1 MPRIGFAYNQ
11 KPESVAVARPD
22 DEMTRGDDEPPSSRR
37 DAVASRNSDA
47 PASTAIASVTVGGNF
62 AAPTRSAADDEF
74 AEWDS
79 TETID
84 AVANALSALGDV
96 VRLEANADFPQNLRD
111 ARPDIVFN
119 IAEGLHGVNREA
131 HVPAICEFY
140 GIPYSASD
148 PFTLSLCLDK
158 ARTKEVLAFHG
169 VPTAQFSVV
178 REHRETGSGK
188 RKARLRP
195 ARGKEL
201 RFPCPASR
209 FPVFVKPVHEGS
221 SKGITEANY
230 CRTQHELDAQ
240 VEFLLERYQQPVL
253 IEEYLPGAE
262 FTCAVLGNG
271 DGARVLP
278 IVGMNFEA
286 LPDGALPVYGFEAK
300 WIWDRP
306 EKPLEI
312 FECPARITEELRRT
326 IEDVVL
332 RAYRV
337 LGCRDWSR
345 IDVRLDAMGKPNV
358 VEVNPLPG
366 ILPNPADN
374 SCFPKAARAAGMS
387 YDELIQAC
395 LLHAA
400 DRQGIELGVAADVM
414 VATALR

>member
-1 MPRIGFAYNQ
+1 LPEPELPRIGFAYNQ
-11 KPESVAVARPD
+11 KPESTAIARPD
-22 DEMTRGDDEPPSSRR
+22 DETPHGDDEPPSRRR
-37 DAVASRNSDA
+37 DAIASRNPDA
-47 PASTAIASVTVGGNF
+47 PASTDLAHSVTVGGNF
-62 AAPTRSAADDEF
+62 ATPAHIAATAAADDEF

-79 TETID
+79 ADTID
-84 AVANALSALGDV
+84 AVANALSAFGDV

-131 HVPAICEFY
+131 HVPAICEFF

-158 ARTKEVLAFHG
+158 VRTKEALAYRG
-169 VPTAQFSVV
+169 VATAPFSVALSPECSV
-178 REHRETGSGK
+178 PS
-188 RKARLRP
+188 P
-195 ARGKEL
+195 QSL
-201 RFPCPASR
+201 RFPL
-209 FPVFVKPVHEGS
+209 FVKPVHEGS

-230 CRTQHELDAQ
+230 CETPEQLRAQ
-240 VEFLLERYQQPVL
+240 VEFLLERYEQPVL

-271 DGARVLP
+271 SAARVLP

-312 FECPARITEELRRT
+312 FECPARITEELRSA
-326 IEDVVL
+326 IDEVVL

-345 IDVRLDAMGKPNV
+345 IDVRLDAMGKPN
-358 VEVNPLPG
+358 
-366 ILPNPADN
+366 ADN

-395 LLHAA
+395 LIHAA
-400 DRQGIELGVAADVM
+400 ERQGIELGVTAAHP
-414 VATALR
+414 AAAAWR

>member
-1 MPRIGFAYNQ
+1 M
-11 KPESVAVARPD
+11 
-22 DEMTRGDDEPPSSRR
+22 
-37 DAVASRNSDA
+37 
-47 PASTAIASVTVGGNF
+47 
-62 AAPTRSAADDEF
+62 
-74 AEWDS
+74 
-79 TETID
+79 
-84 AVANALSALGDV
+84 
-96 VRLEANADFPQNLRD
+96 
-111 ARPDIVFN
+111 
-119 IAEGLHGVNREA
+119 
-131 HVPAICEFY
+131 
-140 GIPYSASD
+140 
-148 PFTLSLCLDK
+148 
-158 ARTKEVLAFHG
+158 
-169 VPTAQFSVV
+169 
-178 REHRETGSGK
+178 
-188 RKARLRP
+188 
-195 ARGKEL
+195 
-201 RFPCPASR
+201 
-209 FPVFVKPVHEGS
+209 
-221 SKGITEANY
+221 
-230 CRTQHELDAQ
+230 
-240 VEFLLERYQQPVL
+240 L

-271 DGARVLP
+271 DEARVLP

-286 LPDGALPVYGFEAK
+286 LPHGALPVYGFEAK

-345 IDVRLDAMGKPNV
+345 IDVRLDASGKPNV

-400 DRQGIELGVAADVM
+400 ERQGIELDAAIS
-414 VATALR
+414 AASR